1 MSSYIIISVG
11 LLQCISVG
19 WVFERETTAA
29 RSPEH
34 RKSLR
39 SLTLLYWF
47 PVVVICFY
55 ANFGFPEIKQV
66 GLYLTCATTI
76 FALAVSKYHSGMT
89 FISWY
94 HEIVMCG
101 TDKISMSI
109 TILSNP
115 DGKRTFWM
123 LPFEAYFGIL
133 IKFVNPCCMV
143 FLLCES
149 LAADLEDP
157 YGIA

>member
-1 MSSYIIISVG
+1 
-11 LLQCISVG
+11 LAC
-19 WVFERETTAA
+19 
-29 RSPEH
+29 
-34 RKSLR
+34 
-39 SLTLLYWF
+39 
-47 PVVVICFY
+47 
-55 ANFGFPEIKQV
+55 
-66 GLYLTCATTI
+66 
-76 FALAVSKYHSGMT
+76 AVSKYQSGMS

-115 DGKRTFWM
+115 DGKRSFWM

-157 YGIA
+157 YGIVQGKIQMFASIYVFVAVLIIFVPLFMCDYPETFTHNVEKEFSADDIFEKQARAAKRR